1 MDSKTYE
8 ATVIKTMWC
17 QCKIRQQTNGSE
29 QSLEKRPDRY
39 GHLIYDKGGISEK

>member
-17 QCKIRQQTNGSE
+17 QCKIKQTNGSE
-29 QSLEKRPDRY
+29 QSLEKGPDRY